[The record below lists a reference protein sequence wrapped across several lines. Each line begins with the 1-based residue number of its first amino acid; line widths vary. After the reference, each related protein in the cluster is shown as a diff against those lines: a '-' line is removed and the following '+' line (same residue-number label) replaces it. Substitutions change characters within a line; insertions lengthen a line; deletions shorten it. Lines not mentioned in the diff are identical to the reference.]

1 MLKLV
6 DGFYK
11 KNYKVF
17 IEEIKGFESDNVL
30 KYVLDELF
38 KWLVGLGYF
47 WL

>member
-11 KNYKVF
+11 KIF

-38 KWLVGLGYF
+38 KWLVGLEYF